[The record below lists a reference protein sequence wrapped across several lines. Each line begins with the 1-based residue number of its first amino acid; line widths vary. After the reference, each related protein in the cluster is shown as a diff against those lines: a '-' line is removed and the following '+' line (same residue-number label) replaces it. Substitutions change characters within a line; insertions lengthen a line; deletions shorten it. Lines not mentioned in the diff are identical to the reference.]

1 MKAALDTYGLEH
13 MARPD
18 HGTSTHGTRATRAS
32 RRNDDPYCLK
42 HEPVQAS
49 TIGCRNATLKTILV
63 LFPKDWD
70 SDEFAHPRFEGR
82 FRVVYEGFDLFRF
95 PQNAR
100 LLTFDARRFV
110 DRLAARYRGRIDGV
124 ISNNEHFGALI
135 AAALA
140 RRLGLPGTSPEVV
153 IAAQHKYYARCILQK
168 TAPEATPR
176 FAVFPYPVERRE
188 DVGMA
193 YPFFVKPVKATYSVL
208 ARPIDNFAQLKAHLT
223 FSRLEKLVLN
233 RLIRPFNDLMPLY
246 TPFDIDAAH
255 MIAEEMLDGM
265 QLNVDG
271 YVHNG
276 KVKVLGIV
284 DEVMYPG
291 TQAFMRFEYPSR
303 LPIEV
308 RAKVTA
314 LTEKILTGFD
324 YDYGFF
330 NIEYMYQPE
339 TGTIRVI
346 EINPRMASQISN
358 LYRRVDGC
366 DPYEMAIALA
376 LGEVPHF
383 TAGQGEFST
392 AASFIFRR
400 FDGRGANTVPSRAQI
415 DAIHQR
421 YPDARLMLYFKKG
434 NGLAREMKWLG
445 SHRYAVLNLGGISAQ
460 DLFDRYERIRSELAF
475 D

>member
-1 MKAALDTYGLEH
+1 MPVVNIPVRGL
-13 MARPD
+13 
-18 HGTSTHGTRATRAS
+18 S
-32 RRNDDPYCLK
+32 
-42 HEPVQAS
+42 PVVP
-49 TIGCRNATLKTILV
+49 IVKTILI

-70 SDEFAHPRFEGR
+70 RDELAHPRFEGR
-82 FRVVYEGFDLFRF
+82 FRFVYEGFDLFKF
-95 PQNAR
+95 PENAR
-100 LLTFDARRFV
+100 LLAFDARRFI
-110 DRLAARYRGRIDGV
+110 DRLAAKYRGHIDGV

-140 RRLGLPGTSPEVV
+140 RRLGLPGTAPEVV

-168 TAPEATPR
+168 VAPEATPR
-176 FAVFPYPVERRE
+176 YSVFPYAIERRE
-188 DVGMA
+188 EVGINF
-193 YPFFVKPVKATYSVL
+193 PLFVKPVKATYSVL
-208 ARPIDNFAQLKAHLT
+208 ARRIDNFAQLKTHLT
-223 FSRLEKLVLN
+223 FSWLEKLVLD
-233 RLIRPFNDLMPLY
+233 RLIKPFNDLMPLY
-246 TPFDIDAAH
+246 TPFDINAAH
-255 MIAEEMLDGM
+255 MIAEEMMDGV

-303 LPIEV
+303 LPLDA
-308 RAKVTA
+308 RAKISA

-330 NIEYMYQPE
+330 NIELMYQPE
-339 TGTIRVI
+339 TGAIRVI

-366 DPYEMAIALA
+366 DPYEMAVALA
-376 LGEVPHF
+376 LGDAPRFE
-383 TAGQGEFST
+383 AGQGEFNT
-392 AASFIFRR
+392 AASFVFRR
-400 FDGRGANTVPSRAQI
+400 FDGRGVNSVPSRAQI

-421 YPDARLMLYFKKG
+421 YPDARLMLYMKKG

-445 SHRYAVLNLGGISAQ
+445 SHRYAVLNLGGKSEQ
-460 DLFDRYERIRSELAF
+460 DLFERYERIRTELAF